1 MIQGNLFAGEPL
13 LLSSA
18 QPRDREGIFAS
29 RNEIVSCRSFA
40 DSGHTISK
48 SIVVLA
54 SAIVAKAVIDIGIS
68 YIVIMFCVVAVQVLL
83 LWSVSLNKR
92 LSQQKQMHSLDRLR
106 MCTCRAS
113 LAHYNET
120 IKMMQADLWGAE
132 QRQCETRMALKKAST
147 DLSQMQSDQEQARQ
161 KLDKALSDLD
171 GARCTISILESESET
186 KRNDELEQS
195 NGLVMFLG
203 SELAK
208 TEGEL
213 EKAKASLVRLQ
224 AEEGP
229 EAKRQKHENEC
240 EYIF

>member
-1 MIQGNLFAGEPL
+1 MIQGSLFAGEPL
-13 LLSSA
+13 LLSPA

-29 RNEIVSCRSFA
+29 RNEIVSFRSFA

-92 LSQQKQMHSLDRLR
+92 LSQQKQMHSLDR
-106 MCTCRAS
+106 AS

-120 IKMMQADLWGAE
+120 IKMMQADLWGVE

-213 EKAKASLVRLQ
+213 NNAKASLVRLQ

-229 EAKRQKHENEC
+229 ESKRQKYENEC